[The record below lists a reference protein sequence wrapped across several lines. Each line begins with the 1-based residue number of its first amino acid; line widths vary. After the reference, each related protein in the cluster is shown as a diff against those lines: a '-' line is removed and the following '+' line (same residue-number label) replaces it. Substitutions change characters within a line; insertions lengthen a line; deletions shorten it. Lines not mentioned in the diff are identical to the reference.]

1 MDHRA
6 VPLEVL
12 REFARDESER
22 TSLRQVATMLG
33 LGRTTL
39 QKFIGAETTPHPRV
53 RRKIALWYLEAGRGG
68 DTAPEPARAP
78 SPYGSAVATLLDGI
92 DQARHDDARAE
103 LLDAIAALHAAY
115 GSGPPAWLAELR
127 GG

>member
-53 RRKIALWYLEAGRGG
+53 RRKIALWYLEAEGAAAG
-68 DTAPEPARAP
+68 PARAP
-78 SPYGSAVATLLDGI
+78 SPYGSAVDTLLDGI
-92 DQARHDDARAE
+92 GQDRHHDARAE

-115 GSGPPAWLAELR
+115 GSGPPAWLAGLR
-127 GG
+127 GE

>member
-12 REFARDESER
+12 REFARDQSER
-22 TSLRQVATMLG
+22 TSLRHVATMLG

-53 RRKIALWYLEAGRGG
+53 RRKIALWYLEAERGDAAG
-68 DTAPEPARAP
+68 SPRAP
-78 SPYGSAVATLLDGI
+78 SPYGSAVDTLLDGI

-103 LLDAIAALHAAY
+103 LLDAIAALHAAH

>member
-53 RRKIALWYLEAGRGG
+53 RRKIALWYLEAGPGG
-68 DTAPEPARAP
+68 DAAVPARAP
-78 SPYGSAVATLLDGI
+78 SPYGSAVDTLLDGI
-92 DQARHDDARAE
+92 DQARHHDARAE
-103 LLDAIAALHAAY
+103 LLDAIAALHAAH

-127 GG
+127 GE